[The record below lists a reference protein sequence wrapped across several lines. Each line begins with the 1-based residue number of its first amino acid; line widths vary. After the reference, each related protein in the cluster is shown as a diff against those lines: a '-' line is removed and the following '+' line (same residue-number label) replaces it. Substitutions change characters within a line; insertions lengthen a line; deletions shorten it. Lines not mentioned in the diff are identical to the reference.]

1 MAARPVARARAWA
14 LISEFSSK
22 VTPSSTG
29 EATSK
34 SLMRATQPASKP
46 SHAGAKMA
54 SSSLTLCAL
63 EVAKT
68 KCAFTGAPRC
78 AP

>member
-1 MAARPVARARAWA
+1 MAARPVARVRARA
-14 LISEFSSK
+14 LMREFSSK
-22 VTPSSTG
+22 LTPSSTG
-29 EATSK
+29 EATLK

-46 SHAGAKMA
+46 SHAGAKIA

-68 KCAFTGAPRC
+68 RRALTGAPQR